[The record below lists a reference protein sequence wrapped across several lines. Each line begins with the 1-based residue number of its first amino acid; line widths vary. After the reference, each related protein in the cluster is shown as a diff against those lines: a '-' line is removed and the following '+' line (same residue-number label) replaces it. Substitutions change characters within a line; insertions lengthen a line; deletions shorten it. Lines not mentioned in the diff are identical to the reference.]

1 VSTAKRVAG
10 DGGGLVGQDLGP
22 LRLRPI
28 PVQGIRPHCAWL
40 ELALTGINL
49 LAWTRVLLLDG
60 ENALAEPKRLRYR
73 LLHVAARRVRTAR
86 RTYLRLAQRSP
97 RVADLATAYR
107 RLDLLPRPLD

>member
-1 VSTAKRVAG
+1 MVAWS
-10 DGGGLVGQDLGP
+10 
-22 LRLRPI
+22 
-28 PVQGIRPHCAWL
+28 IRTWAHCGFGRFPSRAFALNCAWL

-73 LLHVAARRVRTAR
+73 LLHVAARLVRTAR
-86 RTYLRLAQRSP
+86 RTYLRLAQRWP
-97 RVADLATAYR
+97 GVADRATAYR